1 MSDIVFAI
9 SHVVFDDS
17 INGIFLCQIVVNNVR
32 YFNINKAKPQC
43 VNGKYVFVQP
53 MVAKC

>member
-1 MSDIVFAI
+1 MSDIVFVI

-17 INGIFLCQIVVNNVR
+17 INGIFLCRIVVNKVR

-43 VNGKYVFVQP
+43 VNGKFVFVLQL
-53 MVAKC
+53 VAKC